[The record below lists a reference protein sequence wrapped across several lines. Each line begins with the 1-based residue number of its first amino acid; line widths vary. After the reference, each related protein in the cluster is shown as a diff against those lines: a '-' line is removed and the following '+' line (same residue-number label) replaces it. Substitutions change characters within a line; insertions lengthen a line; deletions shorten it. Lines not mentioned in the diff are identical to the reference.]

1 MKKIFITC
9 AAILALFS
17 SCTSVLDKEDLSS
30 ISEDKVWVDKT
41 LTTAFLNALY
51 VSIPSWDTAVADATD
66 EATGGGNWTQG
77 TTTPDNM
84 SDTKDSA
91 PTWYWPYSD
100 IRNCNIFIQNAQN
113 PEVCTIDREL
123 ADRLTYE
130 ARFIRAYLYFEMVK
144 RYGGVPLITIPQEMT
159 DDLYVKR
166 NSTKECF
173 DFIIDEL
180 KACAEGLPD
189 SYSAEDLGRVTKGA
203 AKAFLGRVFLF
214 RASPQF
220 NPNNNNE
227 HWQTAYNYNKETLN
241 YLIGQGHALYDD
253 YGKLFLDEMNKEV
266 IFAIRYENPTRTQ
279 KRDATVRPITFSM
292 NNTGGNHPTQE
303 VIDRFPT
310 IDGGTYTY
318 ADWEKE
324 GKDIFALWENRDKRF
339 YATIVYQGVTYFNT
353 VMELNENAQND
364 YAYGKNVGSKTGYYS
379 RKAIDESLSVT
390 DCQKS
395 GTDYIDI
402 RLAEVMLNYAEA
414 AVEVGKTNEAFDMLK
429 QIRKRAGIEAGAD
442 GLYGL
447 KVGSREEIRQA
458 ILDERHIELC
468 YEGHRFWDL
477 RRTRNMMML
486 AGWTKH
492 GIEAIAVNPDGSDM
506 DLNVAR
512 DRIAKNELTTGD
524 FRYVIHQVPY
534 TEAAER
540 QFVIE
545 ESFYF
550 FPIKKTY
557 LDENPNLEQNN
568 NWGGTFNPTMEQ

>member
-189 SYSAEDLGRVTKGA
+189 SHSAEDLGRVTKGA

-506 DLNVAR
+506 DLNIAR

>member
-51 VSIPSWDTAVADATD
+51 VSIPSWDTAAADATD

-189 SYSAEDLGRVTKGA
+189 SHSAEDLGRVTKGA

-353 VMELNENAQND
+353 VMEL
-364 YAYGKNVGSKTGYYS
+364 KMRKTTMPTAKTS
-379 RKAIDESLSVT
+379 DRKPAIIPVKPLT
-390 DCQKS
+390 K
-395 GTDYIDI
+395 
-402 RLAEVMLNYAEA
+402 
-414 AVEVGKTNEAFDMLK
+414 AF
-429 QIRKRAGIEAGAD
+429 Q
-442 GLYGL
+442 
-447 KVGSREEIRQA
+447 
-458 ILDERHIELC
+458 
-468 YEGHRFWDL
+468 
-477 RRTRNMMML
+477 
-486 AGWTKH
+486 
-492 GIEAIAVNPDGSDM
+492 
-506 DLNVAR
+506 
-512 DRIAKNELTTGD
+512 
-524 FRYVIHQVPY
+524 
-534 TEAAER
+534 
-540 QFVIE
+540 
-545 ESFYF
+545 
-550 FPIKKTY
+550 
-557 LDENPNLEQNN
+557 
-568 NWGGTFNPTMEQ
+568 